1 MIDAVH
7 NPRKRVLQIP
17 AATVRLFAL
26 SYKVGALLQGF
37 EVTTAFI
44 SSVGGR
50 NSADRNLPRM

>member
-1 MIDAVH
+1 MQFGMIDAVH

-26 SYKVGALLQGF
+26 SYKVGDLLQGF

-44 SSVGGR
+44 K
-50 NSADRNLPRM
+50 